1 MFEVLRDLK
10 NKKGKPY
17 QGYGQM
23 NVLKFNGYIL
33 YNMLPIG
40 QSYSAHYLILAP
52 VMLRLLKLIQLT
64 FNVESD

>member
-52 VMLRLLKLIQLT
+52 TRSRNVT
-64 FNVESD
+64 FIEVNLANL